1 MNFKIGGA
9 MKVSE
14 RGQVTIHKK
23 LRDRYGLHPEVEID
37 VVADEDGIRV
47 RKRTAAAHPIREV
60 FGILNKPS
68 EVDTYIEEI
77 RGR

>member
-1 MNFKIGGA
+1 

-14 RGQVTIHKK
+14 RGQVTIPKK

-47 RKRTAAAHPIREV
+47 RKRTAGAHPIREV
-60 FGILNKPS
+60 FGILNRPA

>member
-1 MNFKIGGA
+1 

-14 RGQVTIHKK
+14 RGQVTIPKK
-23 LRDRYGLHPEVEID
+23 LRDRYGLHAEVEID
-37 VVADEDGIRV
+37 FVPDDEGIRV
-47 RKRTAAAHPIREV
+47 KKHTAASHPVREV
-60 FGILNKPS
+60 FGILKRPS

>member
-1 MNFKIGGA
+1 MNYKIGGT

-14 RGQVTIHKK
+14 RGQITIPKK
-23 LRDRYGLHPEVEID
+23 LRDRYGLHAEVEID
-37 VVADEDGIRV
+37 FVADEDGIRV
-47 RKRTAAAHPIREV
+47 KKHTAAAHPIREV
-60 FGILNKPS
+60 FGILKRPS

>member
-1 MNFKIGGA
+1 

-14 RGQVTIHKK
+14 RGQVTIPKK

-47 RKRTAAAHPIREV
+47 RKRTAGPHPIREV
-60 FGILNKPS
+60 FGILNRPA

>member
-1 MNFKIGGA
+1 MNYKVGGK

-14 RGQVTIHKK
+14 RGQVTIPKK
-23 LRDRYGLHPEVEID
+23 LRDRYGLHAEVEID
-37 VVADEDGIRV
+37 FVADEDGIRV
-47 RKRTAAAHPIREV
+47 KKHTAAAHPIREV
-60 FGILNKPS
+60 FGILKRPS

>member
-1 MNFKIGGA
+1 MLHSIGGT

-14 RGQVTIHKK
+14 RGQVTIPKK

-37 VVADEDGIRV
+37 VVADEDDIRV
-47 RKRTAAAHPIREV
+47 KKHTAAAHPVREV
-60 FGILNKPS
+60 FGILNRPS
-68 EVDTYIEEI
+68 GVDTYIEGI

>member
-1 MNFKIGGA
+1 

-14 RGQVTIHKK
+14 RGQVTIPKK
-23 LRDRYGLHPEVEID
+23 LRDRYGLNAEVEID
-37 VVADEDGIRV
+37 FVPDEDGIRII
-47 RKRTAAAHPIREV
+47 KRAAASHPIREV
-60 FGILNKPS
+60 FGILNRPS

>member
-1 MNFKIGGA
+1 

-14 RGQVTIHKK
+14 RGQVTIPKK

-37 VVADEDGIRV
+37 FVADEDGLRV
-47 RKRTAAAHPIREV
+47 RKRTAAGHPIREV
-60 FGILNKPS
+60 FGILKRPS
-68 EVDTYIEEI
+68 GVDTYIEEI